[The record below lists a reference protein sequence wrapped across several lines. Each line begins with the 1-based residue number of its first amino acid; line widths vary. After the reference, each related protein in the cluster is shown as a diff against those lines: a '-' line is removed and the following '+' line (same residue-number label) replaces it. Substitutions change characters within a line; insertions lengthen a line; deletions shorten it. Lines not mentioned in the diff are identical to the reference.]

1 MNEKNYVL
9 VEENEEKTI
18 TTIKLNRLEK
28 KNAINWDVLNGLNK
42 AIEEAE
48 QSKTRVIIITG
59 ATDFFS
65 SGIDLNQLAGQD
77 TASSEKS
84 ADLSSPAHFRY
95 YLNTKFHPIIVKI
108 GKVEKPF
115 IARIEGFCFG
125 LGFELALACDF
136 RFCLEDARFS
146 MPEVK
151 IGIIPDVSGTTRLTR
166 LCGISHAKD
175 IALTGRIF
183 DGKEAYRMGAVN
195 GIVKN
200 RGDLDNIIKKYTD
213 ELIDSAPLAV
223 GLGKKLIDDI
233 YGQNFEFGLEMEGL
247 VNSQLLQS
255 KDFRTG
261 AIARLQ
267 KQKPNWK
274 GK

>member
-1 MNEKNYVL
+1 MSQKNFVL
-9 VEENEEKTI
+9 VEENEDQTI

-28 KNAINWDVLNGLNK
+28 KNAINWDVLNGLEK
-42 AIEEAE
+42 AIEEVE
-48 QSKTRVIIITG
+48 QSETRVIILTG
-59 ATDFFS
+59 ASDFFS
-65 SGIDLNQLAGQD
+65 SGIDLKQLAGQD
-77 TASSEKS
+77 TSSSERGP
-84 ADLSSPAHFRY
+84 DLSSPAHFRY
-95 YLNTKFHPIIVKI
+95 YLNTKFHPIMVKI

-136 RFCLEDARFS
+136 RFSLEDARFS
-146 MPEVK
+146 MPEAK

-183 DGKEAYRMGAVN
+183 DGIEAYRMGAVN
-195 GIVKN
+195 GIAKN
-200 RGDLDNIIKKYTD
+200 REDLDVLIKKYTD

-233 YGQNFEFGLEMEGL
+233 YGQNLEFGLEMEGL

-261 AIARLQ
+261 ALARLM
-267 KQKPNWK
+267 KQKPDWK

>member
-1 MNEKNYVL
+1 M
-9 VEENEEKTI
+9 
-18 TTIKLNRLEK
+18 NRLDK
-28 KNAINWDVLNGLNK
+28 KNALNWDVLNALER

-48 QSKTRVIIITG
+48 QSKTRVIILTG

-65 SGIDLNQLAGQD
+65 SGIDLNLLAGQNPTSREKAID
-77 TASSEKS
+77 TSTPS
-84 ADLSSPAHFRY
+84 HFRY
-95 YLNTKFHPIIVKI
+95 YLNTKFHPIVVKM

-136 RFCLEDARFS
+136 RFSLEDAKFS

-151 IGIIPDVSGTTRLTR
+151 VGIIPDVSGTTRLTR

-175 IALTGRIF
+175 IALTGRTF
-183 DGKEAYRMGAVN
+183 NGNEAYRMGVVN
-195 GIVKN
+195 GIAKN
-200 RGDLDNIIKKYTD
+200 REELDLLVKKYSD

-233 YGQNFEFGLEMEGL
+233 YGKNLEFGLEMEGL
-247 VNSQLLQS
+247 INSQLLQTN
-255 KDFRTG
+255 DFRTG
-261 AIARLQ
+261 ALARLQ
-267 KQKPNWK
+267 KQKPKWK